1 MLPLPCIAE
10 EVKNKPVLNA
20 TQTEMSLKQGSERWQ
35 GAADVLARQVLR
47 QPLWY
52 AC

>member
-1 MLPLPCIAE
+1 
-10 EVKNKPVLNA
+10 
-20 TQTEMSLKQGSERWQ
+20 MSLKQGSERWQ
-35 GAADVLARQVLR
+35 GDADVLARQVLQ